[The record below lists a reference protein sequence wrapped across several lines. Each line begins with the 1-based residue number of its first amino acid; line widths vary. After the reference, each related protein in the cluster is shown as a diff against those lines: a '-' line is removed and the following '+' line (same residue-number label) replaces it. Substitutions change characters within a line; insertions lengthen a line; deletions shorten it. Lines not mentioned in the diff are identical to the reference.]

1 MPEARWQ
8 TLDRVTRQRKQLLE
22 AGYAPIPTNGK
33 IPAALAW
40 QDTHPTATDIDEWP
54 RQYPTASNTGLLTK
68 YTPTV
73 DIDVHDARVA
83 EELEIILR
91 FVTGGGQNI
100 TSGRQNIVRVGQAP
114 KRAILFRTDRPFAKI
129 STPVFASPDGC
140 EHRVEVL
147 CDGQQVIAYGVH
159 PDTGADYSWHHGEP
173 CNVKHEELRHLGA
186 DMAREFLDR
195 AEECMKAHG
204 WIERRKPNGKTSTSE
219 TGLNDFDEL
228 YGNREQKYAAA
239 ALHGC
244 AAELAGTAKGGRNDR
259 LNALAFR
266 LGTMTA
272 RGWIGRDN
280 VIARLMDAAKACG
293 LVAEDGE
300 SGTRKTLESG
310 LDAGEKSPH
319 PDLESKAGTE
329 AWRQPASGGDPA
341 DLQTVRA
348 SAVQQQPV
356 CWLWKNRLARGK
368 ITLLGGDPGLGKSQ
382 IVINIIARISTGMP
396 WPDSGIAPRGHC
408 IILSAEDAA
417 SDVICPRLELAGAD
431 LDRVTIIQSIRE
443 KDGRERGFNLQRD
456 LDALRDKAATIG
468 DVVLIGID
476 PVTAYL
482 GDKVDSHRTTDVR
495 AIMERLD
502 KFGEQTG
509 ISVWA
514 ITHPPKQ
521 VQAKAI
527 NSFTGS
533 LAFAAASRLC
543 FISVE
548 ESETDRLLMLAV
560 KNNLGA
566 KADGIGY
573 RLKADT
579 TPRGIETCA
588 IEWDLTPVT
597 VSANEALAEAA
608 SEPKRGAQRREAEE
622 FLAAYLEAGPM
633 PVDQVEAA
641 AKANGIS
648 ERTLRRAREHLKVV
662 VEKPDFT
669 GGWRWRLP

>member
-1 MPEARWQ
+1 MA
-8 TLDRVTRQRKQLLE
+8 
-22 AGYAPIPTNGK
+22 APVSCSE
-33 IPAALAW
+33 
-40 QDTHPTATDIDEWP
+40 QH
-54 RQYPTASNTGLLTK
+54 R

-100 TSGRQNIVRVGQAP
+100 VRVGQAP
-114 KRAILFRTDRPFAKI
+114 KRAILFRTDRPSAKI
-129 STPVFASPDGC
+129 STPVFVSPDGC
-140 EHRVEVL
+140 EHHVEVL
-147 CDGQQVIAYGVH
+147 CDGQQVVVYGVH
-159 PDTGADYSWHHGEP
+159 PETGGDYSWSHGEP
-173 CNVKHEELRHLGA
+173 CNVKRQELRHLDA
-186 DMAREFLDR
+186 AMAREFLDH
-195 AEECMKAHG
+195 AEECMKADG
-204 WIERRKPNGKTSTSE
+204 WIEKRKPNGTASTSE
-219 TGLNDFDEL
+219 RVNDFDEL
-228 YGNREQKYAAA
+228 YGNREQKYAVA

-244 AAELAGTAKGGRNDR
+244 AAELAGTAKGGRNDK

-280 VIARLMDAAKACG
+280 VTARLMDAAKACG

-300 SGTRKTLESG
+300 SSALKTLSSG

-319 PDLESKAGTE
+319 PDLQSNAGTE
-329 AWRQPASGGDPA
+329 AWRQPSSAGDPA
-341 DLQTVRA
+341 ELQTVRA

-382 IVINIIARISTGMP
+382 IVINIIARISTGTP
-396 WPDSGIAPRGHC
+396 WPDSGTAPRGHC

-431 LDRVTIIQSIRE
+431 LDHITIIQSIRE

-482 GDKVDSHRTTDVR
+482 GDKIDSHRTTDVR

-548 ESETDRLLMLAV
+548 ETETDRLLMLAV

-573 RLKADT
+573 RLKAGT
-579 TPRGIETCA
+579 TPQGIESCA

-597 VSANEALAEAA
+597 VSANEALADAA
-608 SEPKRGAQRREAEE
+608 SEPKRGTQRREAEE
-622 FLAAYLEAGPM
+622 FLKAYLEVGPM
-633 PVDQVEAA
+633 PVEKVKQAA
-641 AKANGIS
+641 EANGIS
-648 ERTLRRAREHLKVV
+648 GITLRRAREHLKII